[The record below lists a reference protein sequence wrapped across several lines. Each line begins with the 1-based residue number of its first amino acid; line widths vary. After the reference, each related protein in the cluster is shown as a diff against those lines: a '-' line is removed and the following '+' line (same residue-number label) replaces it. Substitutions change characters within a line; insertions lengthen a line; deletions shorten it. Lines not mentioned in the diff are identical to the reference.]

1 MVQLQ
6 RIRGTIANEIICN
19 NLGNQLFKLKKI
31 NSDFFKV
38 NKLEENK

>member
-19 NLGNQLFKLKKI
+19 NLGNQLFKLKKLT
-31 NSDFFKV
+31 DFFKV